1 MQSLCSLF
9 AAMKNAKLWFR
20 VDQEMTSWQTGLR
33 HILPDRAWLLKPVS
47 RATPWWKLNTRERV
61 MHRWNIIMFNLI
73 LSLFFVLMKSFQGPA
88 ACKHIY
94 VHKKHH
100 VSFCVLTRV
109 CYGLILL
116 ILNCDLQ
123 WPMGWW
129 VPICTTIPKSCL
141 SFSWTHRCLLGILP
155 HLGASQPWRISGR

>member
-100 VSFCVLTRV
+100 VSFCVLTRI

-116 ILNCDLQ
+116 ILNCDLPCSDLWDGECQ
-123 WPMGWW
+123 YVLLYQSHVSAFPGHTAVCWG
-129 VPICTTIPKSCL
+129 SC
-141 SFSWTHRCLLGILP
+141 HI
-155 HLGASQPWRISGR
+155 